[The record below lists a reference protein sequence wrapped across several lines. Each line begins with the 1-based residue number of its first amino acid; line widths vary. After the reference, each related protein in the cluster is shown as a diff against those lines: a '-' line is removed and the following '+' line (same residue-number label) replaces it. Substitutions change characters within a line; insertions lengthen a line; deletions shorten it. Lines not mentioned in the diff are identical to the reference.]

1 MIPCIEE
8 MCKGLKIHEKQQL
21 EKVMLISDADRKN
34 AVEKK
39 NYILNSGEYS
49 EDFQILGNGGD
60 MVLQLDVL
68 SENKRILIPLK
79 MYIFPDDENSG
90 TLESL
95 LLESAEIVYPDLK
108 INAEAYINSVDP
120 EQYCELQDAIKTS
133 KATIGCIANVLKP
146 GKANQVALADSE
158 WIGNR
163 SLQCNKVNKLFQ
175 AVGEFLDILHE

>member
-1 MIPCIEE
+1 
-8 MCKGLKIHEKQQL
+8 
-21 EKVMLISDADRKN
+21 MLISDADRKN

-39 NYILNSGEYS
+39 DYILNSGEYS

-60 MVLQLDVL
+60 MMLQLDVL

-120 EQYCELQDAIKTS
+120 KQYCELQDVTKTS

-163 SLQCNKVNKLFQ
+163 SLQCDKVNKLFQ

>member
-60 MVLQLDVL
+60 MMLQLDVL

-133 KATIGCIANVLKP
+133 KATIRLP
-146 GKANQVALADSE
+146 PYM
-158 WIGNR
+158 
-163 SLQCNKVNKLFQ
+163 
-175 AVGEFLDILHE
+175 

>member
-1 MIPCIEE
+1 MIPCIKE

-39 NYILNSGEYS
+39 DYILNSGEYS

-60 MVLQLDVL
+60 MMLQLDVL

-120 EQYCELQDAIKTS
+120 E
-133 KATIGCIANVLKP
+133 
-146 GKANQVALADSE
+146 
-158 WIGNR
+158 
-163 SLQCNKVNKLFQ
+163 
-175 AVGEFLDILHE
+175 